1 MTHKDSSYHV
11 YKIGRLWDLLP
22 KLLAY
27 FLSNPLRL
35 HSAPSLLGLETLS
48 LVCFLRFFKI

>member
-1 MTHKDSSYHV
+1 MTPASHV
-11 YKIGRLWDLLP
+11 YKIGRLWDLFP

-27 FLSNPLRL
+27 FLSNSLRL
-35 HSAPSLLGLETLS
+35 HSAPSLLGLVTLS

>member
-1 MTHKDSSYHV
+1 MLVHV
-11 YKIGRLWDLLP
+11 YKIGHLWDLFP

-27 FLSNPLRL
+27 FLSNPLHL
-35 HSAPSLLGLETLS
+35 YSAPSLLGLGTLS